1 MIELTLCAAPR
12 TTRCSYFPYN
22 INGQPCD
29 MVFTSVAG
37 HLMELDFTDDMKKWR
52 SCSPVDLYGAPV
64 LKRIP
69 QVDLQLMSLSTS
81 CFIAFSCL
89 GVTPSSTRHGAL
101 HPSQAMTGLCNHYDT
116 KTGSTALSYWVLAP
130 GQEAG
135 REEPPGASQAVPV
148 AGAVA

>member
-1 MIELTLCAAPR
+1 MKS
-12 TTRCSYFPYN
+12 RCSSSTKPEVLYDWMSAQTTYAVMRVWLRSSPYNPLFYFPYN

-69 QVDLQLMSLSTS
+69 QVKPLTIFPAHL
-81 CFIAFSCL
+81 
-89 GVTPSSTRHGAL
+89 V
-101 HPSQAMTGLCNHYDT
+101 
-116 KTGSTALSYWVLAP
+116 V
-130 GQEAG
+130 
-135 REEPPGASQAVPV
+135 
-148 AGAVA
+148 